1 MGNIIGE
8 PINGEILKQVKNRQ
22 KLQGAGYNSESV
34 KRDPEVLNYLNN
46 RNAWIKMA
54 SGVGYRGIYRETK
67 IKGYFCPISGSN
79 NY

>member
-34 KRDPEVLNYLNN
+34 KRDPEVLNYL
-46 RNAWIKMA
+46 
-54 SGVGYRGIYRETK
+54 
-67 IKGYFCPISGSN
+67 SN
-79 NY
+79 LIPHCQKDMLTN